1 MLGLLAML
9 IFFVVFGGITFLKIA
24 GMFSWLKV
32 AAYLGLIAIPVGLLM
47 IAGELDISFGAM
59 VPFGGMTG
67 AIITST
73 FGLSIWI
80 AIAVTLA
87 FGVIVGLVNGYL
99 VNRTAVPSL
108 IVTLG
113 SVFAVQSVVLGLTV
127 LIPKS
132 TNVALKVEGA
142 AKAIFG
148 DFIGG
153 GQLQSIF
160 AWWLAATAI
169 YVFFIHFSRCGNWIF
184 AMGGDKVS
192 ARNAGIPTERMT
204 TLFVLSST
212 SAALVGMCQAIQ
224 FNSAQ
229 VAGPAT
235 ASSRRLPR
243 NDGMVNAAIGLL
255 QPVLMPL
262 IPRRQRV
269 GDRRRA
275 GSKTT
280 PARLVVQTT
289 DRKLAQRTDSRATG
303 DMVQESRIRCDGGD
317 HGSCN
322 DCFSKDGF
330 LCLIAIPPPKKCFPA
345 TDRCWTTPPN
355 APSGLPLLTTT
366 AVR

>member
-1 MLGLLAML
+1 M
-9 IFFVVFGGITFLKIA
+9 
-24 GMFSWLKV
+24 
-32 AAYLGLIAIPVGLLM
+32 
-47 IAGELDISFGAM
+47 
-59 VPFGGMTG
+59 
-67 AIITST
+67 
-73 FGLSIWI
+73 
-80 AIAVTLA
+80 
-87 FGVIVGLVNGYL
+87 
-99 VNRTAVPSL
+99 PSL

-289 DRKLAQRTDSRATG
+289 DSKLAQRTDSRATG

-322 DCFSKDGF
+322 DCFFKDGF